1 MTLEVH
7 PSNAPQQRAP
17 MNALQPLVYPVI
29 HHLDAPT
36 TFSEIQVARTCG
48 ADGVFLISHDG
59 ADLELVDVA
68 RTAIRENAGFPIGL
82 NLLSMGCVQAAMM
95 ALEAGS
101 DMLWADDMGV
111 DSQGLTAAGQEMA
124 TIARDHPRLQLF
136 ASVAFKYR
144 PHEPNPVGAAAHAR
158 AAGFIP
164 TTSGDATGHAPD
176 PQKIFAMGEGGA
188 LAIASGMTPENVAT
202 YAPALTHILVATG
215 VSRTEHHIDPAK
227 LTAFIG
233 NLKQGSAV

>member
-1 MTLEVH
+1 
-7 PSNAPQQRAP
+7 

-59 ADLELVDVA
+59 ADLELLDVA
-68 RTAIRENAGFPIGL
+68 RTAIQENAGFPIGL
-82 NLLSMGCVQAAMM
+82 NLLSVGCRQAVRMT
-95 ALEAGS
+95 LEAGS

-111 DSQGLTAAGQEMA
+111 DSRGLTAAGQDMA
-124 TIARDHPRLQLF
+124 SIARDQPRLKLF

-202 YAPALTHILVATG
+202 YAAALSHILVATG
-215 VSRTEHHIDPAK
+215 VSHTEHHIDPAK
-227 LTAFIG
+227 LSALIG
-233 NLKQGSAV
+233 QLRQDVTP

>member
-1 MTLEVH
+1 MTLAVH
-7 PSNAPQQRAP
+7 LSNTPSQRAP
-17 MNALQPLVYPVI
+17 MNALQPIVYPVV

-59 ADLELVDVA
+59 ADLQLVDVA

-82 NLLSMGCVQAAMM
+82 NLLTIGCVQAAMM

-124 TIARDHPRLQLF
+124 TIAREHPRLQLI

-164 TTSGDATGHAPD
+164 TSSGDATGHAPD
-176 PQKIFAMGEGGA
+176 PQKIVAMGGRGSGYRQRYDPRERGDLRAGTDAHPGGDWC
-188 LAIASGMTPENVAT
+188 LPNGASHRP
-202 YAPALTHILVATG
+202 
-215 VSRTEHHIDPAK
+215 
-227 LTAFIG
+227 
-233 NLKQGSAV
+233 